1 MTYILVPK
9 KIKEL
14 LMTKDKEK
22 LSYHSSV
29 DDPSKRDFIVMSS
42 TAVACAGVAAAAIPF
57 VSSWAPDKGV
67 VAVGT
72 TEVNISDIKPG
83 ETRTVVWRGGPVFI
97 KNRTDEEIK
106 QAAAADISSLKDPQ
120 LDSDRVKSG
129 YEQWLV
135 VIGVCTHLGCVPLSN
150 ETGWMCPCHG
160 SHYDTSGRIIKGP
173 APSNLA
179 VPPYEFLTPTTLKIG

>member
-1 MTYILVPK
+1 M
-9 KIKEL
+9 E
-14 LMTKDKEK
+14 KDKEK
-22 LSYHSSV
+22 MSYHSSV
-29 DDPSKRDFIVMSS
+29 DDPSKRDFIVMGS

-97 KNRTDEEIK
+97 RNRTDEEIK
-106 QAAAADISSLKDPQ
+106 QASAADISALKDPQ

-150 ETGWMCPCHG
+150 ENGWMCPCHG
-160 SHYDTSGRIIKGP
+160 SYYDTSGRIIKGP
-173 APSNLA
+173 APSNLV
-179 VPPYEFLTPTTLKIG
+179 VPPYEFITPTTLKIG